1 MPSPLH
7 FSETASRKKFF
18 RCAIASSEN
27 RPARRAASRVW
38 ASRRRNRVRV
48 ICYAD
53 HLGTPRAIT
62 TSDATNTKVWEWSN
76 SDPFGN
82 NLPNEDPTATGSSFK
97 YNLRFPGQ
105 YFDQETGTH
114 YNYFRDYDPG
124 TGRYIESDPVGLGAG
139 LSIYAYVGGNPLIG
153 IDPLGLMI
161 TGTWIKPPRF
171 NIQNYGIDRVEGV
184 APSWSWWGYVKFV
197 RLSGHAEGFVN
208 VDVKCHDDCK
218 DWEIHNNIS
227 VEVNGYLDVGPNVYA
242 IAGGLASRNP
252 YVGIGLNVVLAGG
265 SLLQA
270 EHHFLNLVNQKAE
283 SIISALSAKGPT
295 TVCLGSTLK

>member
-1 MPSPLH
+1 MNLH
-7 FSETASRKKFF
+7 THSSKTSSRQKIPGCGFASR
-18 RCAIASSEN
+18 EN
-27 RPARRAASRVW
+27 RLERRTGARVW
-38 ASRRRNRVRV
+38 QRQRVKLASGKS
-48 ICYAD
+48 
-53 HLGTPRAIT
+53 L
-62 TSDATNTKVWEWSN
+62 
-76 SDPFGN
+76 
-82 NLPNEDPTATGSSFK
+82 
-97 YNLRFPGQ
+97 
-105 YFDQETGTH
+105 